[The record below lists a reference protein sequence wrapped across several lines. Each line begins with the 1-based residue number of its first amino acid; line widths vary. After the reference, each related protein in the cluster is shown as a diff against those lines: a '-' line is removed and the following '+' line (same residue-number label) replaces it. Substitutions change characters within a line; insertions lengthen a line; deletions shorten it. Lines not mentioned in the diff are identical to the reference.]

1 MMIVVVALKIL
12 IVMARL
18 MAMMSAK
25 KDEGCPLVLVS
36 WGHGENREEV
46 DDDDAVSRLKKLD
59 VTRGSGESISEAS
72 SMNPQCGNYQHK
84 ASTETRTMTVT
95 MWL

>member
-1 MMIVVVALKIL
+1 
-12 IVMARL
+12 MARL

-59 VTRGSGESISEAS
+59 VSRQWREHFRGK
-72 SMNPQCGNYQHK
+72 QH
-84 ASTETRTMTVT
+84 EPT
-95 MWL
+95 MWKLPAQSKY